1 MGNVLGGTE
10 QEKDSISKE
19 TDATS
24 LQKTDP
30 IKEAAKNVLGGL
42 LGRKKKK
49 DTTKAESDSIN

>member
-10 QEKDSISKE
+10 QAKDSISKE
-19 TDATS
+19 TDTTN

-30 IKEAAKNVLGGL
+30 IKEVAKNVLGGL